1 MQKTAFF
8 ILLSL
13 AMAATTISCS
23 KDDHSPGEVEIKILS
38 PSAGQTFSLNQ
49 VVPLQADITAKEELH
64 GWEITLRKKS
74 DNSTL
79 YSKSKHTHGKVLKI
93 REEWTN
99 NVTHHTDVIFEVKV
113 ELDHNGSTP
122 QTATVQ
128 FHCHPN

>member
-1 MQKTAFF
+1 MQKTIFF
-8 ILLSL
+8 ALLLL
-13 AMAATTISCS
+13 ALCTTMISCN

-74 DNSTL
+74 DNSIL
-79 YSKSKHTHGKVLKI
+79 HSKSKHTHGKVLKI

-99 NVTHHTDVIFEVKV
+99 NVAHHTDVIFEVKV
-113 ELDHNGSTP
+113 ELNHTGAAP
-122 QTATVQ
+122 KTATVQ